1 MRTKQQEELE
11 HQERTWIYLLHDQAP
26 PTNQRNVTPA
36 VLAARSAG
44 AMGDHT
50 PHMPLLP
57 SMSAASPMMFHG
69 NNTSNANTSN
79 ANNNGGST
87 NGAHQYHS
95 QGPYVSAHNTGYD
108 AYGRPLHSNNSN
120 NNNNRYP
127 TSSPYAYAREFV
139 AKPPTQRALGSVISA
154 HDKWQVPVYQQDQ
167 QQQHSAFP
175 PLRSILSKRE
185 MMAYPS
191 AVVPGPIVMKSQQQ
205 KPSVA
210 APSQI
215 QVQSPVVASRPKT
228 QKKAASN
235 NAGLLDLLPKKRRHE
250 EIDEVYVAPAFDEE
264 DDDDDENRLSKRNCF
279 PKKCDFP
286 MCKNSSR
293 SRGFCYSHGGGRRC
307 RMDGCNNGAVSRD
320 LCKRHGGGRRCRI
333 NGCKS
338 SSESGGLCYSHGG
351 GRRCS
356 LSWCS
361 ARAKKGGFCAVHIG
375 NENAEQPSNEEL
387 ESMAASEIQASS
399 SETKKA
405 AAVVPPNVVETLLS
419 LGQVKSSS
427 SSIRGR
433 EALSSFSSSTGSV
446 SPTSPSLPE
455 LSTPRYSSIA
465 SLLN

>member
-26 PTNQRNVTPA
+26 PTNQRHVTPA

-44 AMGDHT
+44 ALGDHT

-57 SMSAASPMMFHG
+57 SMSTASPMMYHNG
-69 NNTSNANTSN
+69 P
-79 ANNNGGST
+79 ANNNNT
-87 NGAHQYHS
+87 NGPHQYHS
-95 QGPYVSAHNTGYD
+95 QGPYVSAHAPAYNHTSYD
-108 AYGRPLHSNNSN
+108 AYGRPLQNTTSSN
-120 NNNNRYP
+120 NNGYP
-127 TSSPYAYAREFV
+127 ASYASAAAYARGPEFA

-154 HDKWQVPVYQQDQ
+154 HDKWQVQVQVPAHQ
-167 QQQHSAFP
+167 QQQSAFP
-175 PLRSILSKRE
+175 PLRSILSKSE
-185 MMAYPS
+185 KMAYPS
-191 AVVPGPIVMKSQQQ
+191 VVVPGPIVMKSQQQ
-205 KPSVA
+205 LPPVA
-210 APSQI
+210 TPSQS
-215 QVQSPVVASRPKT
+215 QTQAPVAERRPKSQQ
-228 QKKAASN
+228 QKKSSSD
-235 NAGLLDLLPKKRRHE
+235 LVDLLPKKRRHE
-250 EIDEVYVAPAFDEE
+250 EIDEVYVAPTFGE
-264 DDDDDENRLSKRNCF
+264 DDDDDDDETRLSKRNCF

-375 NENAEQPSNEEL
+375 NENAEQPSAEEL
-387 ESMAASEIQASS
+387 EASVAASASS
-399 SETKKA
+399 VPAQSESKQA
-405 AAVVPPNVVETLLS
+405 VPPNVVETLLS
-419 LGQVKSSS
+419 LASASSDSSS
-427 SSIRGR
+427 RSAS
-433 EALSSFSSSTGSV
+433 SSFSSSMGSV